1 MQCCLAFLWKP
12 KQVRSKLRAPNL
24 ENGFVAVL
32 VYKQAIHKCISPYN
46 QSHSSAAL
54 TNIFRVKLFAEGH
67 RRADKSVCLVLIIA
81 TQLIIHR
88 MSLLHHIYLFPFALH
103 SLFPLVQ
110 GNQMLSHFT
119 TTSNLSLTSFS
130 LSYIASFMCLKIHL
144 FTVSVHALISFII
157 YNLKSTTSIICAH

>member
-1 MQCCLAFLWKP
+1 MHLTLRMGLSQSWFINKPSTNVFLP
-12 KQVRSKLRAPNL
+12 T
-24 ENGFVAVL
+24 
-32 VYKQAIHKCISPYN
+32 
-46 QSHSSAAL
+46 SHSSAAL

-67 RRADKSVCLVLIIA
+67 RRADKSVCLVLIIT

-88 MSLLHHIYLFPFALH
+88 MSLPHHIYLFPFALH

-130 LSYIASFMCLKIHL
+130 LSYIASFMSEDSFVYSKCTCSYFFYHIQFKI
-144 FTVSVHALISFII
+144 
-157 YNLKSTTSIICAH
+157 